1 MGLILSSTLLAEED
15 FGEPKVYANNTYSQ
29 YGTVTV
35 NGEAASAGSVLAVYV
50 GDELRGKGEVIING
64 GVAYLSILVNTAGGN
79 ETASYKLFEKTSGTV
94 LTTDATATI
103 SPGGVGSLSQS
114 IAFVMSAP
122 SNEKPVADA
131 GSAQSVNEGATV
143 TLDGSGSSDGDS
155 DSLTYTWTAPSG
167 VSLSD
172 ANAVNP
178 TFTAPEVSE
187 AACFASAFGRSINC
201 GFALS
206 IKRQYLL

>member
-122 SNEKPVADA
+122 SNEISSFYADA
-131 GSAQSVNEGATV
+131 RSNAQTESLTSYSGLTNNNPGGSAAGSKKPGIQYVEEPAVRPDSVMYQMEYGN
-143 TLDGSGSSDGDS
+143 
-155 DSLTYTWTAPSG
+155 YPHP
-167 VSLSD
+167 
-172 ANAVNP
+172 NQ
-178 TFTAPEVSE
+178 
-187 AACFASAFGRSINC
+187 GR
-201 GFALS
+201 
-206 IKRQYLL
+206 R